1 MAKKMYPV
9 LRKFTVTNT
18 TSPAAPGTKIEL
30 DRLLSEGNR
39 RLYRQSYCYTA
50 KVSLT
55 GSGAIAATPIYALAP
70 TWWVLNAIK
79 KAREHFDAAMKE
91 EVNHAGKSRWHD
103 FRLNLNL
110 ANVDEAELQM
120 ISEAGL
126 LESGSDIFGLQG
138 EYINSTVRGSDGL
151 DKTFKLFGATS
162 GTSFNIFTEYDR
174 MGSVSGT
181 PSASTNDGGYNTLMD
196 ALDEV
201 NVQHLQD
208 DGNLPPYDS
217 DRFPE
222 YVMVQVGE
230 LYRDADGSA
239 RTSTAYFQAPLG
251 LIYIPNYIL
260 QTNGALEIEVQ
271 GGDYKGVNATRI

>member
-103 FRLNLNL
+103 FRVNLNL

-138 EYINSTVRGSDGL
+138 EYVLSTVRGADGL
-151 DKTFKLFGATS
+151 DKTFKLFGNTS
-162 GTSFNIFTEYDR
+162 GTSFNIFDEYDQ
-174 MGSVSGT
+174 MGSVDAQ

-196 ALDEV
+196 ALDST
-201 NVQHLQD
+201 NVEHLQD
-208 DGNLPPYDS
+208 DGNVPPYNS
-217 DRFPE
+217 SRFPE